1 MSKEYITGVRAG
13 NKPTGSYGY
22 STNDEGWGVW
32 NNAGL
37 RCISEYY
44 TATAD
49 HAGYT
54 AASGTV
60 AVLPIGVVP
69 KGSKLVGFDVL
80 IGAVASATADR
91 VMVAKSDGSGGFTA
105 VSTIGSFT
113 AANEF
118 AGRLIATSQEVL
130 EEDTE
135 LFLVPYKNG
144 TLDSAGT
151 MKATQKVSCSVS
163 YATVV
168 ST

>member
-1 MSKEYITGVRAG
+1 MAKEYLKGKRAAA
-13 NKPTGSYGY
+13 KVSGSYAY
-22 STNDEGWGVW
+22 PTNDDGWALW
-32 NNAGL
+32 DNAGL

-44 TATAD
+44 TTAAD

-69 KGSKLVGFDVL
+69 KGSKLIGFDVV
-80 IGAVASATADR
+80 IGAKDSASANR

-105 VSTIGSFT
+105 VSYVSSFT
-113 AANEF
+113 PTNLF
-118 AGRLIATSQEVL
+118 ASRVLPLSQEVL

-135 LFLVPYKNG
+135 LFLVPYKDG
-144 TLDSAGT
+144 TENDV
-151 MKATQKVSCSVS
+151 ATLKSGQYISCSVS
-163 YATVV
+163 YATVK

>member
-1 MSKEYITGVRAG
+1 MAKEYLKGKRAAA
-13 NKPTGSYGY
+13 KVSGSYAY
-22 STNDEGWGVW
+22 PTNDDGWALW
-32 NNAGL
+32 DNAGL

-69 KGSKLVGFDVL
+69 KGSKLIGFDVL

-163 YATVV
+163 YATVK